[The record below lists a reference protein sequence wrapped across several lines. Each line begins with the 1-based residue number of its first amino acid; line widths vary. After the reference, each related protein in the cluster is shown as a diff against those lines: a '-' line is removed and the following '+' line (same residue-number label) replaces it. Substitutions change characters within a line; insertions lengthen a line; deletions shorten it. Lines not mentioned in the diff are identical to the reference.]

1 MFRPDNEV
9 YMISTIHAAS
19 VIGSRGAAVLVEV
32 HIGVGLPAFT
42 ILGRPDDMCRESRD
56 RIRTAVLSSG
66 FHWPS
71 HRITVNLTP
80 STHRKSGTA
89 LDLAMALGILIA
101 DGQLPSE
108 VADGVGVLGELGLN
122 GSIRPVAGVAP
133 MVLAMCSTTDP
144 DQTRFAPA
152 MAPVECVVVPTENI
166 DEARIARPPRVRTAR
181 TLRELSE
188 CLLGNHPWPDADSNT
203 SDARVGDDEGGAP
216 DLADV
221 RGQNAA
227 RLGLELSA
235 AGGHHLLLVGP
246 PGSGKTMLA
255 QRLPGILPPL
265 DDHVSLEATLVRSAA
280 GERLP
285 VGGLVRRPPIRMP
298 HHSASTISIIGGGS
312 STVRPGEVSLAHG
325 GVLFLDEL
333 GEFGPSTLDALRQPL
348 ESGVIRI
355 DRAENRVDLPARFTL
370 VAATNP
376 CPCGGGAPGTCEC
389 DETALAKYRRRFS
402 GPFLD
407 RFDVRVLVHRPQVD
421 DLLGES
427 VGESSQVVRE
437 RVARVRT
444 VAMERQGTV
453 NAMLAPEDLDR
464 FAPLDNAA
472 TSLLRA
478 ELEAGRLTGRG
489 LHRIRRVAR
498 TIADRDG
505 RHDTLN
511 EQHVAV
517 ALALRARI
525 APRRGDDLRRVSIT

>member
-1 MFRPDNEV
+1 
-9 YMISTIHAAS
+9 MISSIRSAS
-19 VIGSRGAAVLVEV
+19 VIGSHGVAVVVEV

-71 HRITVNLTP
+71 HRITVNLAP
-80 STHRKSGTA
+80 STHRKTGTA
-89 LDLAMALGILIA
+89 LDVAMALGILAA
-101 DGQLPSE
+101 DGQLPPE
-108 VADGVGVLGELGLN
+108 ALVGVAVIGELGLD
-122 GSIRPVAGVAP
+122 GCIRPVAGVAP
-133 MVLAMCSTTDP
+133 MVMSMCSATDHN
-144 DQTRFAPA
+144 RHVSMPA
-152 MAPVECVVVPTENI
+152 LVPLESVVVPASNV
-166 DEARIARPPRVRTAR
+166 DEARIARPPRVRIGR
-181 TLRELSE
+181 TLRELAE
-188 CLLGNHPWPDADSNT
+188 CLVGQVPWPDVQATVAAD
-203 SDARVGDDEGGAP
+203 DAFPHDATVPE
-216 DLADV
+216 LADV

-265 DDHVSLEATLVRSAA
+265 DDRTSLEATLVRSAA

-285 VGGLVRRPPIRMP
+285 AGGLVRRPPIRMP

-312 STVRPGEVSLAHG
+312 STLRPGEVSLAHG

-333 GEFGPSTLDALRQPL
+333 GEFGPATLDALRQPL

-355 DRAENRVDLPARFTL
+355 DRAETRVELPARFTL

-376 CPCGGGAPGTCEC
+376 CPCGGGAPGVCEC

-407 RFDVRVLVHRPQVD
+407 RFDVRVLVHRPRVD

-427 VGESSQVVRE
+427 TGESSAVVRDRVSMVR
-437 RVARVRT
+437 RVAL
-444 VAMERQGTV
+444 ERQGTV

-464 FAPLDNAA
+464 HAPIDVAA
-472 TSLLRA
+472 TSLLRR

-489 LHRIRRVAR
+489 LHRGRRGAR

-505 RHDTLN
+505 QHDVVS
-511 EQHVAV
+511 EHHVAT

-525 APRRGDDLRRVSIT
+525 APRRGDDLRHSV